1 MPSLT
6 RSKLTCAILPLAGAA
21 ELPKTSAN
29 PVFGPLGTAD
39 VEHIDY
45 NFLLRVRSTPSM
57 TELVAHPKEKAP
69 GIAAT
74 LFPIVGTAP

>member
-6 RSKLTCAILPLAGAA
+6 RSKLTWVVLPLTGAA
-21 ELPKTSAN
+21 ELPKTSTN
-29 PVFGPLGTAD
+29 PVLGTAD

-45 NFLLRVRSTPSM
+45 NFLLRMRSTPSM
-57 TELVAHPKEKAP
+57 TELVAHPNEKAP

-74 LFPIVGTAP
+74 LFPIVETAP